1 MLTKALTLIAL
12 VTSVALS
19 GCNQPTTA
27 AESQVSAGKAAASA
41 TPPSGEEEKVLRI
54 RNWPDYLPEGL
65 LEEFELQTGIKVD
78 YKTFASNE
86 DVLAMVAKGNSDA
99 DIVVPSSPFAALLIK
114 DGLARPLDRSLIPN
128 AKHLDPLIMRL
139 LNIADPGN
147 SHLIPWAW
155 GFTTVGI
162 NRNQVKA
169 ALGGTPLP
177 ANSWELVFNPA
188 YTSKLKS
195 CGIAFLDSPSEVI
208 PAAAH
213 YAGKAAY
220 SNATADHQAAA
231 EVLRAVRGDIRK
243 FSSDLIDEL
252 SSGKLCAVMGWSGDI
267 NQAALD
273 AARSGSSD
281 VIEALI
287 PSTGGV
293 AFFDTMVIL
302 KSSKHPKNA
311 HAFIDFMLRPEN
323 AARIVSEIGYATGNV
338 AARGLVDKY
347 VASNPS
353 IFMSEDNINKL
364 AVPGPYTMNAR
375 SSMVTEYIRA
385 AYDIPIASATG
396 TADQKSN

>member
-1 MLTKALTLIAL
+1 MLTKALTLFTLVASLAL
-12 VTSVALS
+12 N

-27 AESQVSAGKAAASA
+27 AESQVASGKATGSA
-41 TPPSGEEEKVLRI
+41 MPIGIEEEKVLRI
-54 RNWPDYLPEGL
+54 RNWPDYLPDGL

-78 YKTFASNE
+78 YRTFASNE
-86 DVLAMVAKGNSDA
+86 DLWALVAKGNSDA

-114 DGLARPLDRSLIPN
+114 EGLARPLDRSLIPN

-147 SHLIPWAW
+147 GHLIPWAW

-162 NRNQVKA
+162 NRTQVEA
-169 ALGGTPLP
+169 ALGGMPIP
-177 ANSWELVFNPA
+177 ANSWELVFNPT

-220 SNATADHQAAA
+220 SNAPADHQAAS

-267 NQAALD
+267 NQAAMK
-273 AARSGSSD
+273 ANRPGSSV
-281 VIEALI
+281 VIEALL

-302 KSSKHPKNA
+302 KSSKQPRNA
-311 HAFIDFMLRPEN
+311 HAFINFMLRPEN
-323 AARIVSEIGYATGNV
+323 AARIVNEIGYATGNV
-338 AARGLVDKY
+338 AARSLVDKY
-347 VASNPS
+347 VAGNPS
-353 IFMSEDNINKL
+353 IFMSEADINKL
-364 AVPGPYTMNAR
+364 AVPAPYTLGAR
-375 SSMVTEYIRA
+375 SSMVTEYLRV
-385 AYDIPIASATG
+385 AYDIPIASADG
-396 TADQKSN
+396 APSN

>member
-1 MLTKALTLIAL
+1 MITKALTLIAL
-12 VTSVALS
+12 VASAALS

-27 AESQVSAGKAAASA
+27 AESQVSAGKTTAAVTPA
-41 TPPSGEEEKVLRI
+41 TGEEEKVLRI
-54 RNWPDYLPEGL
+54 RNWPDYLPEGI

-86 DVLAMVAKGNSDA
+86 DALALVAKGTSDA
-99 DIVVPSSPFAALLIK
+99 DIVVPSSPFAALLINQ
-114 DGLARPLDRSLIPN
+114 GLAQPLDRSLIPN

-147 SHLIPWAW
+147 AHLIPWAW

-169 ALGGTPLP
+169 ALGGTPMP
-177 ANSWELVFNPA
+177 ANSWELVFNPT
-188 YTSKLKS
+188 YTSKLKN

-220 SNATADHQAAA
+220 SNAPADHQAAA
-231 EVLRAVRGDIRK
+231 EVIRAVRGDIRK

-252 SSGKLCAVMGWSGDI
+252 ASGKLCAVMGWSGDI
-267 NQAALD
+267 NQAALQ
-273 AARSGSSD
+273 AARAGSPD
-281 VIEALI
+281 TIEALL

-323 AARIVSEIGYATGNV
+323 AARIVNEIGYATGNV
-338 AARGLVDKY
+338 AARSLVDKF
-347 VASNPS
+347 VAGNPS

-375 SSMVTEYIRA
+375 ASMVTEYLRV
-385 AYDIPIASATG
+385 AYDVPIAATSMAKSA
-396 TADQKSN
+396 N